1 MKLMEAKKINLLV
14 FIRDY
19 PIGLA
24 GTKRVQ
30 QLLDYLTPKDL
41 NIKVI
46 SCRSKNKQPAVNGV
60 YHGVT
65 YQNIGLET
73 DLKLKHVFKVVRYF
87 FKGLVATYKYRKRG
101 QVNILYN
108 SGGISIENIYF
119 ILWAKI
125 IGYKLVFA
133 IEEDYSFFNDKL
145 KLISRFKYWTIH
157 LLDFLSC
164 RLASSIIVNSS
175 HLLNKYTKL
184 GAKRVVLIPI
194 TAKPNFDSEK
204 TEFNNPLQIVY
215 AGTFGDKD
223 GVNFIIEG
231 FELFNNKYKNAKLIL
246 LGKSEQ
252 QLIYKEKNKEHSDI
266 VFKGFVPD
274 QEFYSLLKESDIL
287 CMCRNGS
294 DFANAGFPFKLGE
307 YLATGNPVVSTK
319 VSDVENYLTSED
331 AYLID
336 PDSPQQI
343 CSAFE
348 EIVTHPV
355 MARKIGLNGLQKCK
369 DYFSQEKNGKI
380 LYDLLY
386 QISG

>member
-1 MKLMEAKKINLLV
+1 MGTKKINLLV
-14 FIRDY
+14 YIRDY

-30 QLLDYLTPKDL
+30 QLLDFLVPKDL
-41 NIKVI
+41 GIKVI
-46 SCRSKNKQPAVNGV
+46 SCRSKNDQPAINGI
-60 YHGVT
+60 YQGVT
-65 YQNIGLET
+65 YQNIGLNT
-73 DLKLKHVFKVVRYF
+73 DLKLKHVHKVIQYF
-87 FKGLVATYKYRKRG
+87 LKGIVATYKFRKRG
-101 QVNILYN
+101 QTNILYN
-108 SGGISIENIYF
+108 SGGINIENLCF

-145 KLISRFKYWTIH
+145 KLISRFKYRTIH

-164 RLASSIIVNSS
+164 RLASAIVVNSI
-175 HLLNKYTKL
+175 HLFNKYKTLGTK
-184 GAKRVVLIPI
+184 KVVLIPI
-194 TAKPNFDSEK
+194 TAKPNYDKGK
-204 TEFNNPLQIVY
+204 TEFNNPLQIIY

-223 GVNFIIEG
+223 GVNYIIEG
-231 FELFNNKYKNAKLIL
+231 FELFNRKYKKAKLIL

-252 QLIYKEKNKEHSDI
+252 QLIYKEKNKDHSDI
-266 VFKGFVPD
+266 DFKGFVPD

-287 CMCRNGS
+287 CMCRDGS

-307 YLATGNPVVSTK
+307 YLATGNPVVSTR
-319 VSDVENYLTSED
+319 VSDVEYYLTSED

-348 EIVTHPV
+348 EIVTHPET
-355 MARKIGLNGLQKCK
+355 ARKIGLNGLQKCK
-369 DYFSQEKNGKI
+369 DHFSQDKNGKI
-380 LYDLLY
+380 LYDLLLE
-386 QISG
+386 ISG